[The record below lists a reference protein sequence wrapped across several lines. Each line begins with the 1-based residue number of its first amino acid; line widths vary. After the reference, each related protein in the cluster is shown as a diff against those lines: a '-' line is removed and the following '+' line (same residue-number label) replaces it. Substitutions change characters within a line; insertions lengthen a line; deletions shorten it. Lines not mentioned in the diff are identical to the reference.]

1 MDARALLLLL
11 LAVAEPALTQRAA
24 DDAATAF
31 GAAPSR
37 PAAFHRAAKV
47 SSGEGGGAEREDCAA
62 PRNRAS
68 ARALSLSLQAA
79 WRLPGRYVVLLR
91 AGSGEAEVRGTARA
105 LRVRAARR
113 GYPSELLHVFS
124 LLPAFLVKMS
134 SDILDVVR
142 AWG

>member
-1 MDARALLLLL
+1 M
-11 LAVAEPALTQRAA
+11 
-24 DDAATAF
+24 
-31 GAAPSR
+31 
-37 PAAFHRAAKV
+37 
-47 SSGEGGGAEREDCAA
+47 
-62 PRNRAS
+62 
-68 ARALSLSLQAA
+68 SLSLQAA

-134 SDILDVVR
+134 SDVLDVVR